1 MQILAE
7 EQCDE
12 LDAERRK
19 QEAEEEFEKD
29 VDNLQAA
36 QGIDMGDTDSKILHM
51 LQELTTSNAAVVERL
66 KAVEAA
72 VGVG

>member
-1 MQILAE
+1 
-7 EQCDE
+7 
-12 LDAERRK
+12 
-19 QEAEEEFEKD
+19 
-29 VDNLQAA
+29 
-36 QGIDMGDTDSKILHM
+36 MGDTDSKILHM

>member
-1 MQILAE
+1 MAE

-12 LDAERRK
+12 FDVERRK
-19 QEAEEEFEKD
+19 QEAEEEFENE
-29 VDNLQAA
+29 VDNIGAA
-36 QGIDMGDTDSKILHM
+36 QAVDMVGDTTVKIMHM
-51 LQELTTSNAAVVERL
+51 LTELTASNAAVVERL